1 MKLFHLYLEGG
12 PAPPM
17 TSYICVFHLGIGLV
31 ILSFKKCHSASP
43 RGRSQRIM
51 TELRNEI
58 EKLLGPAVQ
67 VNDEVIRACQDRN
80 EFGGLSFDLFREATG
95 LAWVTC
101 NAYYETGD
109 GPTMNRNQAVCA
121 GFLSRISKIMVSVAK
136 LSSGEEHGEVVQ
148 ILNRCIL
155 ESSVDLQYLLLKDD
169 DAVYERFV
177 KFGLKGERELYDII
191 QKNIT
196 NRNGQ
201 DLEIERDML
210 LSIARTCEHS
220 GMKIEEI
227 DPKAGSWGGS
237 YRDRMTEIGL
247 GEGYP
252 IFQGMTSQAVH
263 GSWSD
268 LIRNYL
274 NKSDTG
280 YEPKPDHTQTEGKLF
295 GPTAFFATN
304 AAKVY
309 IDRFFGSREAEPLVH
324 RLDDLQ
330 QRLAL
335 VENSRPGWEPVP

>member
-1 MKLFHLYLEGG
+1 
-12 PAPPM
+12 
-17 TSYICVFHLGIGLV
+17 
-31 ILSFKKCHSASP
+31 
-43 RGRSQRIM
+43 M
-51 TELRNEI
+51 TELQNQI
-58 EKLLGPAVQ
+58 EELLGPAVQ
-67 VNDEVIRACQDRN
+67 VNDEVIRTCQERN
-80 EFGGLSFDLFREATG
+80 EFGGLSFALFKEA
-95 LAWVTC
+95 ASIVWVTC

-121 GFLSRISKIMVSVAK
+121 GFLSRISKIMVSAAK

-155 ESSVDLQYLLLKDD
+155 ESSVDLQYLLKKDD
-169 DAVYERFV
+169 DTVYERFV

-191 QKNIT
+191 QGNIT

-201 DLEIERDML
+201 ELEIERDML
-210 LSIARTCEHS
+210 LSIARTCKHS
-220 GMKIEEI
+220 GIKIEEI
-227 DPKAGSWGGS
+227 NPKAGSWGGN
-237 YRDRMTEIGL
+237 YRDRMEAIGL
-247 GEGYP
+247 GDAYP

-274 NKSDTG
+274 TKKDTG
-280 YEPKPDHTQTEGKLF
+280 YEPKPDHTHTDGKLL
-295 GPTAFFATN
+295 GPTALFATN

-309 IDRFFGSREAEPLVH
+309 IDRFFDPREAEPMVH

-335 VENSRPGWEPVP
+335 VEDSRPGWEPVP